1 MNKNQRTD
9 SKTSAAPSAD
19 LPEHDVFLDARGMIC
34 PLPALRA
41 RRKLADMK
49 AGQVLLVHATDPDA
63 PQDIFALCHVNGHDY
78 ISGKETKDKKKNRL
92 FEILVRRGG

>member
-1 MNKNQRTD
+1 MSND
-9 SKTSAAPSAD
+9 SPEKATPVTD

-49 AGQVLLVHATDPDA
+49 AGEVLLVHATDPDA
-63 PQDIFALCHVNGHDY
+63 PQDIFALCHVNGHEY
-78 ISGKETKDKKKNRL
+78 ISGDETRDKKKNRL
-92 FEILVRRGG
+92 FEILVKRGGS